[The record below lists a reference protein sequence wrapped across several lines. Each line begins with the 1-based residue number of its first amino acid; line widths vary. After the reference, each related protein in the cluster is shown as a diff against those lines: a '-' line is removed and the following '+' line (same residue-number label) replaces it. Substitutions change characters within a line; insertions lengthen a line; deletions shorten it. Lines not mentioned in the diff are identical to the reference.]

1 MAIMQPTTH
10 KRHSPKM
17 RGGFY
22 LVYAILFILSIGLAC
37 GFYLNQS
44 YQRSYTHNTL
54 HAKVQLQLY
63 ARSLKNMIML
73 CLREREFGSC
83 QNQEFYLPQ
92 NYHFRT
98 ALTKL
103 DTQSIL
109 LDIHGSILHPSSS
122 NTLRVTKRYIVF
134 IPTNSP

>member
-1 MAIMQPTTH
+1 MQPTTH

-73 CLREREFGSC
+73 CLRERDFGSC
-83 QNQEFYLPQ
+83 QNQEFNFPQTILSALPSP
-92 NYHFRT
+92 NLILKAYSLIYT
-98 ALTKL
+98 AL
-103 DTQSIL
+103 SY
-109 LDIHGSILHPSSS
+109 
-122 NTLRVTKRYIVF
+122 TLQVA
-134 IPTNSP
+134 IPYALQNVMSYLYPPTPLKI